1 MLCGCK
7 AEDDAMQRA
16 LDVRAALLQAGGCRF
31 TGNVRVSY
39 DESVFDFTMDCTYQT
54 DGASQMEITAPQS
67 LKGIRASLGKDDA
80 QLRFEDTVVSFD
92 GLAEGNFAPMA
103 FPLLLGQCLC
113 EDYISAAGRDN
124 GALRVTYLHDYD
136 EKELRVEV
144 WFAEDALQPQ
154 YAEVYH
160 KGKLLLSAQLSDF
173 TKKKEDCNGTAEKN
187 VGGDLAR

>member
-1 MLCGCK
+1 
-7 AEDDAMQRA
+7 MQRA
-16 LDVRAALLQAGGCRF
+16 LDVRAALLQAGGCQF
-31 TGNVRVSY
+31 TSDVRVSY
-39 DESVFDFTMDCTYQT
+39 DESVFDFTMECAYQT
-54 DGASQMEITAPQS
+54 DGASQMTLTAPKS
-67 LKGIRASLGKDDA
+67 LQGIQASLGKDDA

-92 GLAEGNFAPMA
+92 ELAKGNFAPMA
-103 FPLLLGQCLC
+103 FALLLGQCLC

-160 KGKLLLSAQLSDF
+160 KGKLLLSAQLRAFALRQD
-173 TKKKEDCNGTAEKN
+173 A
-187 VGGDLAR
+187 A